1 MGTPIFLSVPWA
13 TAMKCQHCLIFWAL
27 VFSGFTQAQT
37 YPSRAVQVVTPFPP
51 GGAADVVVRLVTQ
64 QLSDGFKV
72 PFVVDNKP
80 GAGGGI
86 GAQFVA
92 RAAPDGYTL
101 LLTSSSTMSINP
113 HLNPKLGF
121 DPVKSFTP
129 ITFIGYSPNVLV
141 VSPSLPFK
149 TSAELITAAKAK
161 PGLYSFASNGSGTL
175 SHLTGELYKQAAGV
189 EFLHVPYKGASPAVI
204 DVAGGQVSLLF
215 AAYASVGPM
224 VKAGKLRALGITS
237 SKRLNIAPELP
248 TLMETGL
255 GGFESNQWWG
265 LFAPIDL
272 PQEVLSRLNSQ
283 MNKALKAAEL
293 RKHFAE
299 EGIEPGGGSS
309 ADLAAYLQTDLNKWG
324 QVIKA
329 GNITIN

>member
-1 MGTPIFLSVPWA
+1 
-13 TAMKCQHCLIFWAL
+13 MKCQHCLIFLAL
-27 VFSGFTQAQT
+27 LFSGFTQAQT

-86 GAQFVA
+86 GAQFVS

-113 HLNPKLGF
+113 HLNSKLGF

-129 ITFIGYSPNVLV
+129 IAFIGYSPNVLV

-149 TSAELITAAKAK
+149 TSAELIAAAKAK
-161 PGLYSFASNGSGTL
+161 PGFYSFASNGSGTL

-189 EFLHVPYKGASPAVI
+189 EFLHVPYKGASPAVV

-255 GGFESNQWWG
+255 SGFESNQWWG

-272 PQEVLSRLNSQ
+272 PLEILNRLNTQ
-283 MNKALKAAEL
+283 LNKALKAAEL